1 MDINLQMN
9 KSTGYFALAIAAIL
23 GLGMALTLA
32 PVQTAV
38 TVHSTLTDSHT
49 ALRAGDVV
57 ATVLDGQG
65 GVQMSISSTAYFA
78 DGQVLIGAD
87 PSAVTVNG
95 VVFNEAAE
103 TAGGGIFITDTVVT
117 FGAAAQGGSGFVFD
131 SSP

>member
-9 KSTGYFALAIAAIL
+9 KSAAYFALAIAAIL

-38 TVHSTLTDSHT
+38 TVHSGLTDQQT

-57 ATVLDGQG
+57 TTVLDGQG
-65 GVQMSISSTAYFA
+65 GIQMSIDASTYFA
-78 DGQVLIGAD
+78 DGQVLIAAD

-95 VVFNEAAE
+95 VNFNEDPA
-103 TAGGGIFITDTVVT
+103 TYGGVFMTDTAVT
-117 FGAAAQGGSGFVFD
+117 FSTAAIGGSAIVFD

>member
-1 MDINLQMN
+1 
-9 KSTGYFALAIAAIL
+9 
-23 GLGMALTLA
+23 MALTLA

-65 GVQMSISSTAYFA
+65 GVQLSISSTEYWQ
-78 DGQVLIGAD
+78 DGQAILASESTGFTVAGNSLAEGNYSGAGLVL
-87 PSAVTVNG
+87 
-95 VVFNEAAE
+95 
-103 TAGGGIFITDTVVT
+103 TDTIIT
-117 FGAAAQGGSGFVFD
+117 FAAAQYGGSAIVFD